1 MINVKKTNYMV
12 FHRAN
17 FKILDTDVN
26 MQNTSIHDHITYVK
40 NKISKYLGILY
51 KFRRYLDNTTL
62 TNM

>member
-26 MQNTSIHDHITYVK
+26 MQNTSIQCLKSTKLLIIIIIIIIIID
-40 NKISKYLGILY
+40 NKL
-51 KFRRYLDNTTL
+51 R
-62 TNM
+62 